1 MLLVIDETKTIY
13 KKLFWVACLGKELI
27 MKLVLK
33 DVYKKMQKQVIL
45 NHVNATFE
53 SGKIYGI
60 VGRNGSGKTMLFR
73 AMSGL
78 MNTEGEIWLDEKR
91 LGKDMRILPNLGI
104 IIENTEMYPEFSG
117 YTNLKLLANIKKKVK
132 KDEIKNVLR
141 LVGLDPDDNK
151 IVRKYSLGMKQ
162 KLAIAQA
169 LMEKP
174 DILFLD
180 EPTNGLDDEA
190 VKNFWELL
198 RNERS
203 KGTLILLAS
212 HSKEDIEQL
221 ADEVYYMKSGSLFKE
236 ENNER

>member
-1 MLLVIDETKTIY
+1 
-13 KKLFWVACLGKELI
+13 